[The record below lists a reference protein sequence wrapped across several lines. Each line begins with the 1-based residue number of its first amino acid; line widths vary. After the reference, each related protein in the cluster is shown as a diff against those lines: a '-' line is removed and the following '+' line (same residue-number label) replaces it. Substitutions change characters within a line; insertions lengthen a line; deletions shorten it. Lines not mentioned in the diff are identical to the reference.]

1 MSKDQGNNQGPVFD
15 DGARLNAPTQ
25 QQESHEDGTGIVPP
39 PFTDRSTDYASNP
52 KGNREEE
59 ERPAAS
65 SSFGAPPMGDPAEP
79 SSHPDNRTAAE
90 ETTEA
95 AVPKE
100 GPLSGAQGGGLR
112 RQQSGFD
119 GTQTDR
125 GFGGQSNNGAAAP
138 AGASDYR
145 QTPTQPGTAGTT
157 AGVGQQPGSP
167 YVETAEVPPSGKGP
181 MNLILE
187 NLNKWAGKAEGLAG
201 NVWSHLRAGPS
212 VRETAWGWMTYGTRL
227 LTEGGFEG
235 VYKQTFGVTNN
246 EQLRKTYACYLSTS
260 TGPVAGTLYISNLK
274 FAFCSDRPLSYAPA
288 PGEQAWSYYKVV
300 IPLEKVK
307 EVVPSVNE
315 NKTNEKYIQ
324 VLTNDG
330 HDFWFMG
337 FVNYDK
343 GVMNMQDALQN
354 IGVVDPHG
362 GLRSPFGGN
371 RNRDVPAQNTVQ
383 QPASA
388 TTQNYVTSGQ
398 GNTVPSSQ
406 AAAGNIGQQPA
417 GATTQDYVTS
427 GQGNPVPRS

>member
-1 MSKDQGNNQGPVFD
+1 
-15 DGARLNAPTQ
+15 
-25 QQESHEDGTGIVPP
+25 
-39 PFTDRSTDYASNP
+39 
-52 KGNREEE
+52 
-59 ERPAAS
+59 
-65 SSFGAPPMGDPAEP
+65 
-79 SSHPDNRTAAE
+79 
-90 ETTEA
+90 
-95 AVPKE
+95 
-100 GPLSGAQGGGLR
+100 
-112 RQQSGFD
+112 
-119 GTQTDR
+119 
-125 GFGGQSNNGAAAP
+125 
-138 AGASDYR
+138 
-145 QTPTQPGTAGTT
+145 
-157 AGVGQQPGSP
+157 
-167 YVETAEVPPSGKGP
+167 

-343 GVMNMQDALQN
+343 GVTNMQDALQN

>member
-1 MSKDQGNNQGPVFD
+1 MLCTPKRFSSPLVES
-15 DGARLNAPTQ
+15 RPTQ
-25 QQESHEDGTGIVPP
+25 
-39 PFTDRSTDYASNP
+39 
-52 KGNREEE
+52 EEE
-59 ERPAAS
+59 PPAAS

-90 ETTEA
+90 QTTEA
-95 AVPKE
+95 AAPKE
-100 GPLSGAQGGGLR
+100 GPLSG
-112 RQQSGFD
+112 
-119 GTQTDR
+119 
-125 GFGGQSNNGAAAP
+125 
-138 AGASDYR
+138 
-145 QTPTQPGTAGTT
+145 
-157 AGVGQQPGSP
+157 
-167 YVETAEVPPSGKGP
+167 P
-181 MNLILE
+181 MNLMLE

-212 VRETAWGWMTYGTRL
+212 VRESAWGWMTYGTRL

-260 TGPVAGTLYISNLK
+260 TGPVSGTLYISNVK
-274 FAFCSDRPLSYAPA
+274 FAFCSDRPLSYAPS

-315 NKTNEKYIQ
+315 NKPNEKYIQ

-343 GVMNMQDALQN
+343 GVKNMQDAPQY

-362 GLRSPFGGN
+362 GLRSPFDGN
-371 RNRDVPAQNTVQ
+371 RNRDRAAQNTGQ
-383 QPASA
+383 QPA
-388 TTQNYVTSGQ
+388 NSGQ

-406 AAAGNIGQQPA
+406 AAAGNRGQQPA
-417 GATTQDYVTS
+417 SATTQDYVTS
-427 GQGNPVPRS
+427 GQGNPVPSS